1 VNIPLPLPSLTLIPS
16 AIIRARLPELG
27 GVNPSAAPIKIFAQP
42 DVVNGATMVDLSKL
56 GQLLSASAM
65 LQPRSQKAG
74 FVDAVGEQDASAN
87 LDDGFGKLL
96 AAAQFFIDAF
106 NQFQSDDANSVQGPL
121 RASFDNVLLLAI
133 NALPAED
140 SGKSL
145 LSSLEQVGIGFQD
158 TSSSVGSAPLRI
170 DVTALQYAF
179 NANPARTS
187 ALLAQAFQTIGQLA
201 AKLAGQNV
209 DLFVV
214 EADQVPPARSF
225 DVLPVTLAAASPPI
239 TVDDVDATLQRSL
252 ADQALRDAL
261 DANPA
266 PAAIVPTVDTVA
278 PAGAPPL
285 NIAPVQAAGELSAAD
300 QVANPIARVGASFA
314 ARGAQAQAQVQVP
327 VTAPVAA
334 LDDGRAPLAL
344 DPSVAAAVAAYRL
357 GDGALAVSAN
367 KPASP
372 VSEPNGDISAV
383 GKIGSVALDP
393 HDGSSDAGRN
403 ETARNAAL
411 ALAENKALAATPF
424 LSQKTVDVM
433 V

>member
-1 VNIPLPLPSLTLIPS
+1 MNIPLPLPSLTLMPS
-16 AIIRARLPELG
+16 AIIRASLPELG
-27 GVNPSAAPIKIFAQP
+27 GVNPSAAPIGIFAQP
-42 DVVNGATMVDLSKL
+42 DVVGGATMVDLSKL

-65 LQPRSQKAG
+65 LQLRSQKAG

-106 NQFQSDDANSVQGPL
+106 NQFQSDDANPVQGPL
-121 RASFDNVLLLAI
+121 RAPFDNVLLLAI
-133 NALPAED
+133 NSLPAED

-158 TSSSVGSAPLRI
+158 ASSSVGSAPLRI

-209 DLFVV
+209 DLFVTG
-214 EADQVPPARSF
+214 ADQAPPARSF

-239 TVDDVDATLQRSL
+239 TVDDVDTTLQRSL

-266 PAAIVPTVDTVA
+266 PAAVVPTVDTVA

-285 NIAPVQAAGELSAAD
+285 NIAPMQAAGELSAAD
-300 QVANPIARVGASFA
+300 QVANPIASVGASFA
-314 ARGAQAQAQVQVP
+314 ARGAQAQVQAP

-372 VSEPNGDISAV
+372 LFEPNGDINAV
-383 GKIGSVALDP
+383 DKIGSVALDP
-393 HDGSSDAGRN
+393 HDGSSDARRN

-424 LSQKTVDVM
+424 PSQKTVDVM
-433 V
+433 I